1 MVMMFLRKPLLR
13 YTKHTLNI
21 TLSML
26 HDGVVLSLG
35 VSTFI
40 GTEKVGIGGCTMII
54 SPKIQP
60 TGHLSSGVGLLIAC
74 KFLSTFFIHIPMS
87 MFA

>member
-1 MVMMFLRKPLLR
+1 MTVMMILRTPLLH

-21 TLSML
+21 KLSML
-26 HDGVVLSLG
+26 HDAVVLYLG
-35 VSTFI
+35 VI
-40 GTEKVGIGGCTMII
+40 GTEKVGTRGCTMTI

>member
-1 MVMMFLRKPLLR
+1 MMVMMLSRKPLLR
-13 YTKHTLNI
+13 YTKHTLNV

-26 HDGVVLSLG
+26 HDGVVLYLG

-40 GTEKVGIGGCTMII
+40 GTEKVGIGGCTMTI

-60 TGHLSSGVGLLIAC
+60 TGHLSSGVGLLKAC
-74 KFLSTFFIHIPMS
+74 
-87 MFA
+87 

>member
-1 MVMMFLRKPLLR
+1 MKVMMFLRKPLLH

-21 TLSML
+21 KLSML
-26 HDGVVLSLG
+26 HDGVVLCLD

-40 GTEKVGIGGCTMII
+40 GTEKVSIEGCTMTI

-60 TGHLSSGVGLLIAC
+60 TGHLSSGAGLLIAN
-74 KFLSTFFIHIPMS
+74 
-87 MFA
+87 